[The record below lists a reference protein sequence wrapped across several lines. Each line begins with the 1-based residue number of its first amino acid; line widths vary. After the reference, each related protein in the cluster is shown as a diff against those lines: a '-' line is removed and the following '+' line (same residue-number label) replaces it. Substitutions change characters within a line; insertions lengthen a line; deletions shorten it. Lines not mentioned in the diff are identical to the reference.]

1 MQPNGAKTEL
11 FIFLLS
17 EAEGLT
23 SVWKYFKKKSHCKEF
38 RNNSVERR
46 HFVFKIKMFL
56 KKWCHSHPAPSPIQE
71 TEVHEHS

>member
-23 SVWKYFKKKSHCKEF
+23 SVWKYFKKSHTVRSSETIQLKEDTLF
-38 RNNSVERR
+38 S
-46 HFVFKIKMFL
+46 K
-56 KKWCHSHPAPSPIQE
+56 
-71 TEVHEHS
+71 